1 MLIDLEDSLHFGEVG
16 AVDEPCNPGVSLG
29 FSEEEAVCSR
39 VRNNVAACG
48 SVGVAEEGLRVGL
61 ALVGYDYGKVLDL
74 CEAKQFVE
82 VAVQLLLSLAEVLS
96 TDVFSSEMRDK

>member
-1 MLIDLEDSLHFGEVG
+1 VLIDLEDSFYLGEVG
-16 AVDEPCNPGVSLG
+16 AVDYPGDPGVPLG
-29 FSEEEAVCSR
+29 FSEEEAVCSC

-48 SVGVAEEGLRVGL
+48 SVWVAEEGLRVGL

-74 CEAKQFVE
+74 CEAKQFVK

-96 TDVFSSEMRDK
+96 TDVFSSEMRDE